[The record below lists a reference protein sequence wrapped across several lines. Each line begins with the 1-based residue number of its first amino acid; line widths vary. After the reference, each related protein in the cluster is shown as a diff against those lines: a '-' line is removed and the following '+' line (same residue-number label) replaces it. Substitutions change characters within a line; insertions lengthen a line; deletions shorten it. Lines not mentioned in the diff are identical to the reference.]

1 MYNMPWKVDI
11 LNDER
16 ESYPCFKILLKV
28 ATNLSA
34 NFNPKKNY
42 IFRIHFDQ
50 SQLQVS
56 SSCRNSNET
65 IIFERKNNKF

>member
-28 ATNLSA
+28 ATNLFA
-34 NFNPKKNY
+34 NFNPKKTTFFVFMLIN
-42 IFRIHFDQ
+42 HNCKC
-50 SQLQVS
+50 LQVV
-56 SSCRNSNET
+56 ET
-65 IIFERKNNKF
+65 VTKQ